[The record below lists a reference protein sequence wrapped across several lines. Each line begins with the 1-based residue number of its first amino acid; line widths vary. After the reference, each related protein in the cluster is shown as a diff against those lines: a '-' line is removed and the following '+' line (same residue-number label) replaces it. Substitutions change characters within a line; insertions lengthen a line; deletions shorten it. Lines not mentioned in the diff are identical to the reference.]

1 MKKIVWN
8 FIFVFCCLSFSACG
22 GGGGGDSTNNAAAST
37 IAVAEATSG
46 NATVGNTG
54 PGGGAALV
62 GNTVILK
69 ASDSYDLQGKALTAF
84 SWSLTTKPAYSNA
97 TINNRT
103 SSTASVSIDVAGDY
117 VVQLSV
123 TNSSGIVANTSITV
137 KGAANPKFGPSIL
150 TLYATK
156 TGTDLSCNIGES
168 STDCDNRLAGIIHTE
183 KLGCV
188 TCDATQA
195 DSICNFNGEYGSL
208 SGPKS
213 IWNIGVNQYGDP
225 SNRSSPWNTAMVG
238 AQQEII
244 LRLMPILQTA
254 FTDIVNERSVA
265 FTLNAR
271 TPTQAYTVPA
281 IYLPDPENES
291 LLLAM
296 LSAYEVAGA
305 DSIIAQRDAVCTVL
319 SQALQ

>member
-37 IAVAEATSG
+37 IAVAVATSG

-150 TLYATK
+150 TLYATT
-156 TGTDLSCNIGES
+156 TGLNGACNIGE
-168 STDCDNRLAGIIHTE
+168 DPYVCDDRLKPLIHLE
-183 KLGCV
+183 NLGCL

-195 DSICNFNGEYGSL
+195 DSICNFNGKYGSL
-208 SGPKS
+208 NDPKS
-213 IWNIGVNQYGDP
+213 IWNTGANQYGDP
-225 SNRSSPWNTAMVG
+225 SNQSSPWNSTMISADQG
-238 AQQEII
+238 PI

-254 FTDIVNERSVA
+254 FNDRSDLPIA
-265 FTLNAR
+265 FTLNAENYWIR
-271 TPTQAYTVPA
+271 E
-281 IYLPDPENES
+281 YLPDAVKEP
-291 LLLAM
+291 LLLDM
-296 LSAYEVAGA
+296 LAAYSAA
-305 DSIIAQRDAVCTVL
+305 DPSPTAQRDAVCSAL
-319 SQALQ
+319 SKAMQ